1 MSSTTYRLHGWNVLS
16 PVPLGHPAIA
26 GDCPDV
32 RISIDES
39 GEPVAASNVLE
50 GTMMAGLRG
59 DRPFYELVDVGERR
73 YVLRFHGLVDLHID
87 FAPSVVEVVG
97 RWHMGAERERLP
109 VMLSGTLMATLLA
122 LSGRTV
128 LHASAVRRDGRTVA
142 LIGPSG
148 AGKSTL
154 AAMCCRRAAQLVT
167 DDVLDT
173 WVEGNQA
180 HAHRGGRFLRLREGS
195 KALAG
200 RTDESEGSSADGR
213 LLWAPEPTPMDVVPI
228 DAIVFPH
235 LRPAETALQSEGLTR
250 KAALFALLG
259 TPRILGWCD
268 APTAAKQLEGLASLV
283 VHAPASSLQIPW
295 GTEMSEA
302 DLQRLTDLILG

>member
-1 MSSTTYRLHGWNVLS
+1 MSSITYRLHGWNVVS
-16 PVPLGHPAIA
+16 PVPLGHRATPAES
-26 GDCPDV
+26 PDV
-32 RISIDES
+32 RISIDDS
-39 GEPVAASNVLE
+39 GDLVPTTSVLE
-50 GTMMAGLRG
+50 GTMMAGIRS
-59 DRPFYELVDVGERR
+59 DRPFYELVGLGERR
-73 YVLRFHGLVDLHID
+73 FVLRFHGLVDLHID
-87 FAPSVVEVVG
+87 LAPAVIEVVG
-97 RWHMGAERERLP
+97 RWHAGADRTRLP

-142 LIGPSG
+142 LVGASG

-154 AAMCCRRAAQLVT
+154 AAMCCSRGAQFVT

-173 WVEGNQA
+173 WVEGTQA
-180 HAHRGGRFLRLREGS
+180 RAHRGGRFLRLREGS

-200 RTDESEGSSADGR
+200 HSNDSEESSADGR

-235 LRPAETALQSEGLTR
+235 LRPVETALQSEGLTR
-250 KAALFALLG
+250 KATLFALLG

-268 APTAAKQLEGLASLV
+268 APTAAIQLEGIASLV
-283 VHAPASSLQIPW
+283 GHVPASSLQIPW

-302 DLQRLTDLILG
+302 DLQRLTDMILG